1 MKMSRFEEKFYT
13 WVTWKLPKK
22 LVYWCAVR
30 LMAWATQGQ
39 WGNQSPNDV
48 NIMDALKRWA

>member
-1 MKMSRFEEKFYT
+1 MSKREEKFYM
-13 WVTWKLPKK
+13 WITWKLPKK

-39 WGNQSPNDV
+39 WGNESPSDV
-48 NIMDALKRWA
+48 NIMDALERWS